1 MARGEAKS
9 SGGATQTPGGG
20 LPLERFTRLPAYP
33 WLVVGTVCV
42 GAFMAALDASIVNIA
57 LPDIQAGF
65 HVGINSVG
73 WVAIAYLLTLT
84 SLVVLFGRISDMVGR
99 RTVYSTGFTVF
110 IIGSALSGAAPSFAV
125 LIGARVMQAVGAGML
140 QANSVAIVTA
150 AAPPGQRGRAI
161 GIQAAFQAIGLALG
175 PTIGGLLVSIAS
187 WRAIFYVNV
196 PVGIIGTLAGILILP
211 QDHVVKRAVQA
222 SAQEIQKKMGL
233 DVPGATLLA
242 LALVGVMFSL
252 TQGSTMGWTAP
263 PVLIGLGVFVFA
275 GLAVVLWE
283 GRAKSALIDPAL
295 LKIRIFVMGNLT
307 GLLTYSITFGTLF
320 LIPYELRRA
329 FLMGPAIAGVLLTA
343 VPLSMMAV
351 SPFAG
356 GLSDRFGPQKL
367 TIVGTILMG
376 IGTAGLGLL
385 GYTGSPYALVPAMLV
400 VGVGMGLFTPPN
412 NSSVMGSVPSNQLG
426 TTGGVLNMARSLGMS
441 FGNAVAA
448 TLFPLFL
455 LIYGGVGRTLVPS
468 VNLAAARDAFGGLF
482 LLSVLALMLS
492 LGRSAGFETP
502 GQRETSGKDEAAIHV
517 VEW

>member
-1 MARGEAKS
+1 MARGHEK
-9 SGGATQTPGGG
+9 SGGEWTENPGSG
-20 LPLERFTRLPAYP
+20 LPLERFTRLGAYP
-33 WLVVGTVCV
+33 WLVVGTVCI

-57 LPDIQAGF
+57 LPDIQNGF
-65 HVGINSVG
+65 HVGINTVG

-84 SLVVLFGRISDMVGR
+84 ALVVLFGRISDMVGR

-110 IIGSALSGAAPSFAV
+110 IVGSAISGAAPNFGV
-125 LIGARVMQAVGAGML
+125 LIAARVMQAIGAGML

-211 QDHVVKRAVQA
+211 QDHVVKRAVQ
-222 SAQEIQKKMGL
+222 SGVDEVKKRMGL
-233 DVPGATLLA
+233 DVPGAALLA
-242 LALVGVMFSL
+242 IALVGIMFAL
-252 TQGSTMGWTAP
+252 TQGSTLGWTSP
-263 PVLIGLGVFVFA
+263 LILAGAGVFVVGGIFM
-275 GLAVVLWE
+275 VLWE

-307 GLLTYSITFGTLF
+307 GLLTYSVTFGTLF

-329 FLMGPAIAGVLLTA
+329 FHMGPALAGLLLTA
-343 VPLSMMAV
+343 VPLSMMAI

-367 TIVGTILMG
+367 TVAGTISMA
-376 IGTAGLGLL
+376 IGTAGLAFM
-385 GYTGSPYALVPAMLV
+385 GYTGSGYALIPAMLF

-412 NSSVMGSVPSNQLG
+412 NSSVMGSVPSAQLG

-455 LIYGGVGRTLVPS
+455 IVYGGISRTLVPS

-482 LLSVLALMLS
+482 LLTILALALS
-492 LGRSAGFETP
+492 MGRNAGFDVP
-502 GQRETSGKDEAAIHV
+502 GQGETSGSDETAMHI

>member
-1 MARGEAKS
+1 MSEEH
-9 SGGATQTPGGG
+9 PGGG
-20 LPLERFTRLPAYP
+20 LPLARFTQMPAYP
-33 WLVVGTVCV
+33 WMVVGTVCV

-57 LPDIQAGF
+57 LPDIQNGF
-65 HVGINSVG
+65 HVGINTVG

-110 IIGSALSGAAPSFAV
+110 IVGSALSGAAPSFGI
-125 LIGARVMQAVGAGML
+125 LIAARVLQAVGAGML

-161 GIQAAFQAIGLALG
+161 GVQSAFQAIGLALG

-196 PVGIIGTLAGILILP
+196 PVGILGTLAGILILP
-211 QDHVVKRAVQA
+211 QDHPVRGAVRGA
-222 SAQEIQKKMGL
+222 AEDMRRRLNL
-233 DVPGATLLA
+233 DVPGSGLLA
-242 LALVGVMFSL
+242 FALVGVMFAL
-252 TQGSTMGWTAP
+252 TQGSTMGWGSP
-263 PVLIGLGVFVFA
+263 LVLTGLGVFVVA
-275 GLAVVLWE
+275 GLLLVLWE

-295 LKIRIFVMGNLT
+295 LRIRIFIMGNLT

-320 LIPYELRRA
+320 LIPYELRRV
-329 FLMGPAIAGVLLTA
+329 FLVGPALAGLLLTA

-351 SPFAG
+351 APFAG
-356 GLSDRFGPQKL
+356 GLSDRFGPQRL
-367 TIVGTILMG
+367 TIAGTALMAVGTAAL
-376 IGTAGLGLL
+376 ALV
-385 GYTGSPYALVPAMLV
+385 GYLGSPYLLIPAMLF

-412 NSSVMGSVPSNQLG
+412 NSSVMGSVPSHQLG

-455 LIYGGVGRTLVPS
+455 LVYGGASRTLVPG
-468 VNLAAARDAFGGLF
+468 VNLAAARDAFAGLF
-482 LLSVLALMLS
+482 LLSILALALS
-492 LGRSAGFETP
+492 LGRSAGFGSAEQGDKERMDDP
-502 GQRETSGKDEAAIHV
+502 AMHV

>member
-1 MARGEAKS
+1 MARGHEK
-9 SGGATQTPGGG
+9 SGGEWTEGQGGG
-20 LPLERFTRLPAYP
+20 LPLERFTKLGAYP

-57 LPDIQAGF
+57 LPDIQTGF
-65 HVGINSVG
+65 HVGINTVG

-110 IIGSALSGAAPSFAV
+110 IVGSAISGAAPSFAV
-125 LIGARVMQAVGAGML
+125 LIAARVMQAVGAGML

-161 GIQAAFQAIGLALG
+161 GIQSAFQAIGLALG

-196 PVGIIGTLAGILILP
+196 PVGIIGTIAGILILP
-211 QDHVVKRAVQA
+211 QDHAIKQAARAGAEQVKKRL
-222 SAQEIQKKMGL
+222 GL

-242 LALVGVMFSL
+242 ISLVGIMFAL
-252 TQGSTMGWTAP
+252 TQGSTMGWTSP
-263 PVLIGLGVFVFA
+263 MVLAGLGAFVVM
-275 GLAVVLWE
+275 GLLMVLWE
-283 GRAKSALIDPAL
+283 GRARSALIDPAL
-295 LKIRIFVMGNLT
+295 LRIKIFVMGNLT
-307 GLLTYSITFGTLF
+307 GLLTYSIMFGTLF

-329 FLMGPAIAGVLLTA
+329 FLIGPALAGLLLTA
-343 VPLSMMAV
+343 VPLSMMAI

-356 GLSDRFGPQKL
+356 GLSDRFGPQRL
-367 TIVGTILMG
+367 TVSGTILMG
-376 IGTAGLGLL
+376 IGTLGLAL
-385 GYTGSPYALVPAMLV
+385 VGYTGSPYSLIPAMLF

-412 NSSVMGSVPSNQLG
+412 NSSVMGSVPSQQLG

-455 LIYGGVGRTLVPS
+455 IVYGGVGRTLVPS
-468 VNLAAARDAFGGLF
+468 VNLAAARDAFMGLF
-482 LLSVLALMLS
+482 LLSMLALALS
-492 LGRSAGFETP
+492 LGRNAGFETP
-502 GQRETSGKDEAAIHV
+502 GTETGEDDEAAIHV